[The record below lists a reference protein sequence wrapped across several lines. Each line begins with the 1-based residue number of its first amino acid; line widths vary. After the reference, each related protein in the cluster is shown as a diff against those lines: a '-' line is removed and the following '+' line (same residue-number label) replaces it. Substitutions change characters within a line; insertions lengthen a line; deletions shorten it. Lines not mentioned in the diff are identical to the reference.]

1 MPLFLALIFLFLPTL
16 ATAQTPDAV
25 LQRHLE
31 ALVEGFEGDV
41 GIYVRHLA
49 TGQEAAIRADEVFPT
64 ASMVKIPLLIGT
76 FAAIE
81 RGDLDWEQTLVYRDS
96 LLYPGVD
103 VLGGFRD
110 SATVALNKVAM
121 LMMTTSDNTASL
133 WLQHLAGT
141 GSAVNAWLEAHGYV
155 HTRVNS
161 RTPGREPNRQE
172 FGWGQTSPREMARLV
187 TQLRNGE
194 VVSEAASQQMYRVM
208 TRNFWDGEGLSQLP
222 PWVQA
227 ASKNGA
233 VSRSKSEVILVNAP
247 SGDYVF
253 CVVTKNQTDTRWED
267 DNAGYVLLRRV
278 SALLWQYFE
287 PESAWIPPVLRP

>member
-1 MPLFLALIFLFLPTL
+1 MKSLVLLLLFCVSIAN
-16 ATAQTPDAV
+16 AQTTDSV
-25 LQRHLE
+25 LQRHIE

-41 GIYVRHLA
+41 GVYVRHLA
-49 TGQEAAIRADEVFPT
+49 TGQEAAVRADDVFPT

-81 RGDLDWEQTLVYRDS
+81 RGELEWEQTLVYRDS

-141 GSAVNAWLEAHGYV
+141 GTAINAWLEANGYT

-161 RTPGREPNRQE
+161 RTPGREPNRQQ
-172 FGWGQTSPREMARLV
+172 FGWGQTSPREMAHLV
-187 TQLRNGE
+187 TQIRNGE
-194 VVSEAASQQMYRVM
+194 VVSESASQQMYRVM
-208 TRNFWDGEGLSQLP
+208 TRNFWDGEALSQLP

-233 VSRSKSEVILVNAP
+233 VSRSKSEVVLVNAP

-253 CVVTKNQTDTRWED
+253 CIVTNNQTDTRWED
-267 DNAGYVLLRRV
+267 DNAGYVLLRRL

-287 PESAWIPPVLRP
+287 PESTWIPPLLRN

>member
-1 MPLFLALIFLFLPTL
+1 MPLLLIALLLTCSA
-16 ATAQTPDAV
+16 ATAQTHDPV

-31 ALVEGFEGDV
+31 ALVEGFEGEV
-41 GIYVRHLA
+41 GVYVRHLA

-64 ASMVKIPLLIGT
+64 ASMVKIPLLVGT

-110 SATVALNKVAM
+110 SATVTLNKVAM

-141 GSAVNAWLEAHGYV
+141 GSAVNAWLEANGYV

-161 RTPGREPNRQE
+161 RTPGRETNRQE

-187 TQLRNGE
+187 TQIRNGE
-194 VVSEAASQQMYRVM
+194 AVSEAASQQMYRVM

-253 CVVTKNQTDTRWED
+253 CVVTKNQADTRWED

-287 PESAWIPPVLRP
+287 PESDWIPPIVRN